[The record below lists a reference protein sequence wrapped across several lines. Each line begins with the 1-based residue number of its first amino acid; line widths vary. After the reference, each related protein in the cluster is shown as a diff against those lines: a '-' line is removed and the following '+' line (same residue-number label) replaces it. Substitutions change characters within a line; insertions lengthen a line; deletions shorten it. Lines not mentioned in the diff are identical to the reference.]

1 MVTLEEFMNIFSLQ
15 DKGFSISAIHRETG
29 MDRKTIRKYLKL
41 GRHQRP
47 VMKPRKTR
55 GSKLTPF
62 LSRIHSLLA
71 LNEWEYIP
79 ATVIYERLVE
89 QGFHG
94 SLSLVQ
100 KYIQRYKRLHRSSV
114 VVRFETGPGEQAQ
127 VDWGEKKIRDPRSGI
142 TRKVYI
148 FCMTLCWSRMRFVHF
163 CPKADMYHF
172 LLGHQLAFD
181 YFGGIPGEIL
191 YDQNRCVLLK
201 PGSKAVEF
209 NRRMIDFA
217 HYYGFLPR
225 VCRPYRAQTK
235 GKVENLVKYVKRN
248 FLSTQTTYHPEPLNQ
263 RKREWVNRIN
273 RKVHSTTGEIPFKRW
288 RAEGLTPVPRMDHYD
303 LYYLETRKVFTD
315 STFSYQSR
323 RYSVPP
329 DYIGKFISIK
339 FRPENKRIDVFYNDR
354 LITQHR
360 TDQDGEGQYVIKR
373 VHRHR
378 IWKFWQDQN
387 HPVNKEGRGL
397 PSRNHALSLYEDVAL
412 SDKNAGRI
420 PLGGLEVSR

>member
-1 MVTLEEFMNIFSLQ
+1 MVKLEEFMNIFLLR

-29 MDRKTIRKYLKL
+29 MDRKTIRKYLKM
-41 GRHQRP
+41 GRNQRP

-55 GSKLTPF
+55 RSKLTPF
-62 LSRIHSLLA
+62 TPRIHSLLH
-71 LNEWEYIP
+71 LNEGEYIP
-79 ATVIYERLVE
+79 ATVIYEKLVE
-89 QGFHG
+89 QGFSG

-100 KYIQRYKRLHRSSV
+100 KYIQHYKKIHLPKV

-127 VDWGEKKIRDPRSGI
+127 VDWGEKKIRDPHSGI

-163 CPKADMYHF
+163 FPRADMYHF

-181 YFGGIPGEIL
+181 YFGGIPREIL
-191 YDQNRCVLLK
+191 YDQNRCVLLR

-209 NRRMIDFA
+209 NRKMVDFA
-217 HYYGFLPR
+217 HHYGFLPR
-225 VCRPYRAQTK
+225 VCKPYRAQTK

-248 FLSTQTTYHPEPLNQ
+248 FLSTQTTYHLEPLNQ
-263 RKREWVNRIN
+263 RKREWLNRIN
-273 RKVHSTTGEIPFKRW
+273 QKVHSTTGEIPFKRW
-288 RAEGLTPVPRMDHYD
+288 TAEGLPPVPEMGHYD

-315 STFSYQSR
+315 STFSYKRR

-339 FRPENKRIDVFYNDR
+339 FRPENKRMAVFYNDR

-360 TDQDGEGQYVIKR
+360 TDQGGEGQYVIKR

-378 IWKFWQDQN
+378 IWKFWCDQN
-387 HPVNKEGRGL
+387 HPLDKNGRKAT
-397 PSRNHALSLYEDVAL
+397 SQNHVLSLYEELAL
-412 SDKNAGRI
+412 SDQNAARFPI
-420 PLGGLEVSR
+420 SGLEVSR